1 MDFKQVTILSDILW
15 RSLSSCSKHYSKQL
29 NIDDIDDI
37 IKDNYISFVARTFDN
52 TYFFSFPLL
61 EQQNS
66 DIIRKELYTELDY
79 LLECSDEYF
88 FRRCQ
93 RRSLG
98 RRYRGFEINIVLL
111 SDILFKKY
119 LNHDNKDTLEEDIAN
134 RESDSDYRIFRE
146 NVLSRD
152 NYKCQCCGLKKKL
165 HVHHIFSYKYYSSL
179 RTDVNNGITLCKYC
193 HQKYHTIYGNKRNVN
208 AETFSKFMRDFGI
221 R

>member
-111 SDILFKKY
+111 SDK
-119 LNHDNKDTLEEDIAN
+119 N
-134 RESDSDYRIFRE
+134 
-146 NVLSRD
+146 
-152 NYKCQCCGLKKKL
+152 
-165 HVHHIFSYKYYSSL
+165 
-179 RTDVNNGITLCKYC
+179 
-193 HQKYHTIYGNKRNVN
+193 
-208 AETFSKFMRDFGI
+208 
-221 R
+221 